1 MIDLQGPSVR
11 LRAFHPDELDLLVA
25 ERRADPSM
33 PPKRVNPVVLRAKI
47 RRSGRFVEGRLDL
60 AVDADGTLIG
70 SIEAR
75 RPKRAM
81 PPGVYEIGISLIPER
96 RGHGHGTEAVH
107 LLTEYLFRSGEAHRV
122 QASTALTNAS
132 MRSVLEKLGYRF
144 EGVLRAF
151 MPTRDGGREDY
162 VLYAVTLTDW
172 EKDAVRPAEVPS

>member
-1 MIDLQGPSVR
+1 MIDLQGHSVR
-11 LRAFHPDELDLLVA
+11 LRAFHPEELDLLVA

-33 PPKRVNPVVLRAKI
+33 PAKPVNPVMLRAKI
-47 RRSGRFVEGRLDL
+47 RRSGRFFEGRLDL

-96 RGHGHGTEAVH
+96 RGHGHGTEAVR
-107 LLTEYLFRSGEAHRV
+107 LLTEYLFSAGEAHRV
-122 QASTALTNAS
+122 QASTALSNAP

-144 EGVLRAF
+144 EGVMRSF
-151 MPTRDGGREDY
+151 MPTPDGGRDDY
-162 VLYAVTLTDW
+162 ALYAATLPDW
-172 EKDAVRPAEVPS
+172 HEAAGASS